1 MNPVD
6 NNVEQRSA
14 AEPSRRGSSGRIH
27 SASRERLLRMLEAQ
41 HAPASL
47 TALTV
52 ATGLHENTVR
62 GHLEA
67 LRRDG
72 YVTRHAAPASGR
84 GRPAWLWRAVQHDAS
99 TPYAPLASALAGAVV
114 RGSDD
119 PVATA
124 REAGREWGRELV
136 AARADDE
143 ARTSDHASRAEDA
156 VRHAHQASARASVVD
171 LMREQGFAPEPVGDG
186 STVLLR
192 RCPLLEA
199 AARHPEVVC
208 AVHLGMADG
217 ALRALGD
224 DSAVTLEPFTG
235 PSECTL
241 RLLAAR

>member
-1 MNPVD
+1 MQPG
-6 NNVEQRSA
+6 A
-14 AEPSRRGSSGRIH
+14 TEPSRRASSGRIH

-47 TALTV
+47 TALTL

-72 YVTRHAAPASGR
+72 FVARHAAPASGR
-84 GRPAWLWRAVQHDAS
+84 GRPAWLWRAVRHDAS
-99 TPYAPLASALAGAVV
+99 TPYAPLASALAGAVM
-114 RGSDD
+114 RTSDD

-143 ARTSDHASRAEDA
+143 KHGSSCNDPARPAGR
-156 VRHAHQASARASVVD
+156 ASAREEVVE
-171 LMREQGFAPEPVGDG
+171 LMRAQGFAPEPLGDG
-186 STVLLR
+186 TTVLLR

-217 ALRALGD
+217 ALQALGD
-224 DSAVTLEPFTG
+224 DSTATLQPFTG
-235 PSECTL
+235 PSQCTL
-241 RLLAAR
+241 RMLGAQ